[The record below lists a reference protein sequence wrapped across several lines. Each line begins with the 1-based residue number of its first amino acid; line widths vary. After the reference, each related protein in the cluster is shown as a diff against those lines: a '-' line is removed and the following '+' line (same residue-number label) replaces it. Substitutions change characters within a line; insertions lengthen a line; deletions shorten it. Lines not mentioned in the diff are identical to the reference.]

1 MPRAS
6 QVVKAHRDF
15 TLFSRFPL
23 YGWLLL
29 LGIFYSVLFQR
40 YRAYEIDNPWYLS
53 FSRNFWV
60 HRFREDYF
68 LNGVFPDGMGGTEV
82 FGRLP
87 ALIQGAFL
95 NSMHWMP
102 IPAMLLSTA
111 VVLAGL
117 WMWYL
122 FLYSSGFSKEQSIA
136 NVLALGVTEPFVGMA
151 DRFRYEPYAF
161 LLLAT
166 TFWLVSKGRSQL
178 ALIMGLLALEIEPA
192 AGMVFLSVCLLLVRS
207 GMSWKGFF
215 AALGIAVLCFW
226 AIYWILHPHFFAI
239 LRATD
244 WHRGAA
250 QREVGGFLQAY
261 FVDRKRHLLELALL
275 TGCAVFYARHFRQAP
290 SMVKRMAEVVCL
302 LSLCSFAMRWPTPAY
317 MVFWYPAALVVVGW
331 CLPTVGW
338 PVWGLPLLMAGFMLP
353 QYAALVWINR
363 EEGYRPADLKAV
375 HASILLAE
383 QRAGL
388 DDQTTQI
395 MGDYSLWFAHPEH
408 YRGLART
415 TMRFIDQ
422 ENLFLC
428 FEQPLRQPEMV
439 DPLVRYCDDVR
450 QNVRVRDLGVLEV
463 RGHLLHIFAAEP
475 FKKRNNSAPP
485 QPAAVT
491 NSR

>member
-6 QVVKAHRDF
+6 QVVKTRRGF

-29 LGIFYSVLFQR
+29 LGIFYAVLFQR

-60 HRFREDYF
+60 HRFGKDFF
-68 LNGVFPDGMGGTEV
+68 LNGIFPDGMGGTDV
-82 FGRLP
+82 FGRIP
-87 ALIQGAFL
+87 ALIQGALL
-95 NSMHWMP
+95 NPADWMP
-102 IPAMLLSTA
+102 VPAMLLSTA
-111 VVLAGL
+111 VVLCGL

-122 FLYSSGFSKEQSIA
+122 FLYSSGFSKERSVA
-136 NVLALGVTEPFVGMA
+136 CVLALGISEPFVGMA

-166 TFWLVSKGRSQL
+166 TFWLISKGHTRP
-178 ALIMGLLALEIEPA
+178 ALILSLLALEIEPA
-192 AGMVFLSVCLLLVRS
+192 AGMVFLSVCLLLNRS
-207 GMSWKGFF
+207 GTSWRRLF
-215 AALGIAVLCFW
+215 ADLGIAGFCFL
-226 AIYWILHPHFFAI
+226 AIYGILHPHLFAT
-239 LRATD
+239 LRTTD

-250 QREVGGFLQAY
+250 QREEGGFLHAY

-275 TGCAVFYARHFRQAP
+275 ASCAIFYARHFRQAP
-290 SMVKRMAEVVCL
+290 LIVVRMAEIVCL
-302 LSLCSFAMRWPTPAY
+302 VSLCSFAMRWPTPAY
-317 MVFWYPAALVVVGW
+317 MIFWYPPAFVVVSW
-331 CLPTVGW
+331 CLATAGW
-338 PVWGLPLLMAGFMLP
+338 PAWGLPLLMAGFMLP

-375 HASILLAE
+375 HAAILLQE

-415 TMRFIDQ
+415 TMRFLDQ
-422 ENLFLC
+422 EDLFLC
-428 FEQPLRQPEMV
+428 FDQPLRQPEMV
-439 DPLVRYCDDVR
+439 DPIVRYCGDVR
-450 QNVRVRDLGVLEV
+450 QNVRVRELGKLEV
-463 RGHLLHIFAAEP
+463 RGHLLHILAAEP
-475 FKKRNNSAPP
+475 FNQRIIQHPDS
-485 QPAAVT
+485 PAAVT
-491 NSR
+491 N

>member
-15 TLFSRFPL
+15 TLSSRLPL

-29 LGIFYSVLFQR
+29 LGIFYAVLFQR

-60 HRFREDYF
+60 HRFTKDYF
-68 LNGVFPDGMGGTEV
+68 LNGIFPDGMGGTDV
-82 FGRLP
+82 FGRIP
-87 ALIQGAFL
+87 ALIQGAFV
-95 NSMHWMP
+95 NFMHWMP
-102 IPAMLLSTA
+102 VPAMLLSTA

-122 FLYSSGFSKEQSIA
+122 FLYSSGFSEKQSVA
-136 NVLALGVTEPFVGMA
+136 SVLALGISEPFVGMA

-166 TFWLVSKGRSQL
+166 TFWLVSKERPRL
-178 ALIMGLLALEIEPA
+178 ALIMGLLAFEIEPA
-192 AGMVFLSVCLLLVRS
+192 AGMVLLSVCLLLVRS
-207 GMSWKGFF
+207 GMSWRGFF
-215 AALGIAVLCFW
+215 AGLGIAVLCFW
-226 AIYWILHPHFFAI
+226 VIYGILHPHLFAI

-250 QREVGGFLQAY
+250 QREVGGFLHAY

-290 SMVKRMAEVVCL
+290 SMVRRMAEIVCL

-317 MVFWYPAALVVVGW
+317 MIFWYPAALAVVSW
-331 CLPTVGW
+331 CLSTGGW

-353 QYAALVWINR
+353 QYAALGWINR

-383 QRAGL
+383 QQNGL
-388 DDQTTQI
+388 NDQNTQI

-415 TMRFIDQ
+415 TLGFLNQ
-422 ENLFLC
+422 EDLFLC
-428 FEQPLRQPEMV
+428 FDQPLRQPEMV
-439 DPLVRYCDDVR
+439 DPIVRYCGDVR
-450 QNVRVRDLGVLEV
+450 QNVHVHELGELRV
-463 RGHLLHIFAAEP
+463 RGHLLHIL
-475 FKKRNNSAPP
+475 APYP
-485 QPAAVT
+485 SDPHKEEAP
-491 NSR
+491 